1 MRRLEAELNRPT
13 DPAHVDNPDLSAD
26 EEDRSYGWAEGQRTF
41 HVRITP
47 HDISG
52 RRLLPA

>member
-1 MRRLEAELNRPT
+1 MLVRGDAAHIEAADLPEVEGRPI
-13 DPAHVDNPDLSAD
+13 V
-26 EEDRSYGWAEGQRTF
+26 WAEGERTF